1 MRLLLCVAITGG
13 FLGCGGGDGGS
24 ASSGGGAPVPS
35 VSLVFSAS
43 PIEGTA
49 IQWITPL
56 GNLNPPAHP
65 LPTDHIYFYF
75 ANPDAG
81 ESPVAKRTAF
91 YAPAAGTVSTVL
103 QNNPGQPDIKV
114 FVQVSNTQTYYLD
127 HLIPDTPIA
136 AGSRIT
142 AGQRLGTTGSVYA
155 IDLGVLDSTLTQPF
169 VNPSRYANS
178 DSLHAAAPL
187 GFFSEPLKS
196 QLQAKVQ
203 RLGADKDGR
212 IAYDIPGKLAGNW
225 FSEFGTSALSFAY
238 DTYDPAQV
246 RISMPGMMTLTGVFA
261 LGAGD
266 ALPKDIG
273 VASGKVRL
281 TLTPSRTGPPFSAAP
296 VGILLLQM
304 TDDTH
309 LRIETFALPSTAPD
323 FTGNSR
329 TFLR

>member
-1 MRLLLCVAITGG
+1 MRLLLCAAIAGWI
-13 FLGCGGGDGGS
+13 LGCGGGGGS
-24 ASSGGGAPVPS
+24 APTGGGAPAPS
-35 VSLVFSAS
+35 TTLVFSVS
-43 PIEGTA
+43 PIEVAA

-81 ESPVAKRTAF
+81 ELPTVKRTAF

-103 QNNPGQPDIKV
+103 QHNLGQPDVKV
-114 FVQVSNTQTYYLD
+114 FVQVSSTQTYYLD
-127 HLIPDTPIA
+127 HLIPDTPLA
-136 AGSRIT
+136 VGTRIT

-155 IDLGVLDSTLTQPF
+155 IDLGVMDSTLTQPF
-169 VNPSRYANS
+169 VNPSRYVNS

-187 GFFSEPLKS
+187 GFFIEPLRS
-196 QLQAKVQ
+196 QLHAKVQ

-225 FSEFGTSALSFAY
+225 FSEFGASALSFAY

-246 RISMPGMMTLTGVFA
+246 RISIPGMMTLAGVFA
-261 LGAGD
+261 IGAGD
-266 ALPKDIG
+266 PLPKDIG
-273 VASGKVRL
+273 SASGKVRL

-304 TDDTH
+304 TDDAH

-323 FTGNSR
+323 FTTNSR